1 MFDGRPASWLRRVE
15 DMQLRRPIA
24 ALMTALALVG
34 GGATLTACGDPA
46 GLERNDGTTDDSE
59 NTSGDDPSEESQ
71 DNLPD
76 NSNPDP
82 GAPEDQDDDTQD
94 PD

>member
-1 MFDGRPASWLRRVE
+1 ME
-15 DMQLRRPIA
+15 LRRPIA
-24 ALMTALALVG
+24 ALMTALALLG

-46 GLERNDGTTDDSE
+46 GVDRNDGTTDDSD

-76 NSNPDP
+76 NSNPDS
-82 GAPEDQDDDTQD
+82 GAGEDQDDDTQD

>member
-1 MFDGRPASWLRRVE
+1 ME
-15 DMQLRRPIA
+15 LRRPIA
-24 ALMTALALVG
+24 ALLTALALVG

-46 GLERNDGTTDDSE
+46 GLDRNDGTTDDSE
-59 NTSGDDPSEESQ
+59 NTSGNDPSDESQ

-76 NSNPDP
+76 NSNPEQDL
-82 GAPEDQDDDTQD
+82 EDQDDDTQD